1 MDSITPRFALL
12 TPYSGHNLGDAAIL
26 EAMMLN
32 LRRRVPDAR
41 FSGITLNSVHFLER
55 HGDRAFDLCCR
66 QLPYFG
72 MSNRSLSAG
81 ETTEKPREPMQRSL
95 GRRALSRLL
104 RPMRPWVKDMRHGLE
119 AARFLRG
126 HAALIVNG
134 GGQLDDLWG
143 GAMGHPF
150 ALQQFTAAAVRTRV
164 PIAFAAVGAGR
175 LHAAQAQRYV
185 ARALACAGARS
196 FREAHS
202 RELAAQLLPA
212 AANDPV
218 VPDLAFSLPDAAL
231 PAPRV
236 LAMRVERRPV
246 VAVSPIA
253 YANPAYWPAG
263 NHALYKRYL
272 GELAQLIE
280 SLEKR
285 GATVLLVWS
294 SLNDRASV
302 VPELLACVE
311 PGLRAV
317 LELRLAQTEIACW
330 QDFVAIL
337 RSVDC
342 LVASRLHSVILAA
355 VAETPAVALSFDPK
369 VNWVMEDLAQQ
380 DALLSIASFT
390 ALEVVGAVECVLAGR
405 ADRAQALAAYRA
417 AAAPVFESEFDR
429 IVKLAGVGA

>member
-1 MDSITPRFALL
+1 MDSTMPRFALL

-32 LRRRVPDAR
+32 LRRRVPGAR

-55 HGDRAFDLCCR
+55 HGDEAFDLCCR
-66 QLPYFG
+66 RLPYFG
-72 MSNRSLSAG
+72 MSNRSLSAVQAA
-81 ETTEKPREPMQRSL
+81 EKSSEPLRRSV
-95 GRRALSRLL
+95 GRRALARLL
-104 RPMRPWVKDMRHGLE
+104 RPVLPWLKDRRHGLE
-119 AARFLRG
+119 AAKFLRG

-150 ALQQFTAAAVRTRV
+150 ALQQFTAAAVRVRV
-164 PIAFAAVGAGR
+164 PVAFAAVGAGTLR
-175 LHAAQAQRYV
+175 TTQARGYV
-185 ARALACAGARS
+185 AHALARAEVRS
-196 FREAHS
+196 FREVHS

-246 VAVSPIA
+246 VAVSPMA
-253 YANPAYWPAG
+253 YANPAHWPAG
-263 NHALYKRYL
+263 NRALYERYL
-272 GELAQLIE
+272 GELALLIE
-280 SLEKR
+280 SLETR

-302 VPELLACVE
+302 VPELLARVE
-311 PGLRAV
+311 PGLRV
-317 LELRLAQTEIACW
+317 LLERRLAQTEIACW

-417 AAAPVFESEFDR
+417 AAAPVFASEFDR
-429 IVKLAGVGA
+429 IAKLAGVCA